1 MLRHAVFAQII
12 RKCHGRSHKPLYQP
26 SPMSLA
32 ELLSFGQKK
41 CEKKSFQFLNDEIPI
56 RLAHIMREFED
67 LPKELLTMKSVKL
80 VRSWYDLSFKEVQS
94 FAEKDPDDTK
104 VLAEFSVAIQNIL
117 NRHSYV
123 VETMAQGVIEMED
136 TYGMDDKISERIQ
149 YFLDRFYMNRISIRM
164 LLTQH
169 AALFGNITNHPRR
182 IGHID
187 PNCDV
192 IECVSN
198 AFKAAR
204 QICEHYH
211 MQAPELDVITAD
223 GTKLSNFVYV
233 PGHIEHILFE
243 VFKNA
248 MRAVVEY
255 HRDKFELPKL
265 QIIVAKGKQDL
276 TIKLSDQ
283 GGGVPYQDQDKL
295 FQYMYSTA
303 PRPQYTGQESPLAG
317 YMDIDRVTHDNGSRS
332 FRAGYGYGLPL
343 SRLYARYFQG
353 DLVVSSMEGYG
364 TDVYLYLKVN
374 SSEANECLP
383 IYNTTTSRMYEAEKV
398 VSDWSSSTNWN
409 QSIRTY
415 STTARKQPIGAEN
428 RIQEVQ

>member
-1 MLRHAVFAQII
+1 MMMKFRKFRCLLHARHLHSKYVPV
-12 RKCHGRSHKPLYQP
+12 PLSMQQY
-26 SPMSLA
+26 L
-32 ELLSFGQKK
+32 EFGQKK
-41 CEKKSFQFLNDEIPI
+41 CERKSFQFLNDEIPI

-80 VRSWYDLSFKEVQS
+80 VRSWYDLSFKEVQA
-94 FAEKDPDDTK
+94 FQDKDPDDKK
-104 VLAEFSVAIQNIL
+104 VLTDFSKTIQDIL

-169 AALFGNITNHPRR
+169 AALFGNISNHPRR

-204 QICEHYH
+204 HICEHYH
-211 MQAPELDVITAD
+211 MQAPDLDIVTAEGSKIVD
-223 GTKLSNFVYV
+223 FVYV
-233 PGHIEHILFE
+233 PSHIEHILFE

-248 MRAVVEY
+248 MRAVVEF
-255 HRDKFELPKL
+255 HRDKMELPKL
-265 QIIVAKGKQDL
+265 KIIVAKGQQDL
-276 TIKLSDQ
+276 TIKLCDQ
-283 GGGVPYQDQDKL
+283 GGGVPYKVQDKL

-303 PRPQYTGQESPLAG
+303 PRPQYTGHDSPL
-317 YMDIDRVTHDNGSRS
+317 
-332 FRAGYGYGLPL
+332 AGYGYGLPL

-398 VSDWSSSTNWN
+398 VSDWSSSTTWN

-415 STTARKQPIGAEN
+415 CTAVKSKQPMITDKS
-428 RIQEVQ
+428 IISVQ

>member
-1 MLRHAVFAQII
+1 MMIKLRKFRCLLHHARHLHSKYVPV
-12 RKCHGRSHKPLYQP
+12 PLSMQQY
-26 SPMSLA
+26 L
-32 ELLSFGQKK
+32 EFGQKK

-223 GTKLSNFVYV
+223 GSKLSNFVYV

-255 HRDKFELPKL
+255 HRDKLELPKL

-303 PRPQYTGQESPLAG
+303 PRPQYTGQESPL
-317 YMDIDRVTHDNGSRS
+317 
-332 FRAGYGYGLPL
+332 AGYGYGLPL

>member
-1 MLRHAVFAQII
+1 MFILHKNSVVMLRAGVF
-12 RKCHGRSHKPLYQP
+12 RKIFEGVRWMSHVGSSKPMYRP
-26 SPMSLA
+26 SPMSLS
-32 ELLSFGQKK
+32 ELLHFGQKK
-41 CEKKSFQFLNDEIPI
+41 CERKSFQFLNDEIPI

-80 VRSWYDLSFKEVQS
+80 VRSWYDLSFKEVQA
-94 FAEKDPDDTK
+94 FQDKDPDDKK
-104 VLAEFSVAIQNIL
+104 VLTDFSKTIQDIL

-169 AALFGNITNHPRR
+169 AALFGNISNHPRR

-204 QICEHYH
+204 HICEHYH
-211 MQAPELDVITAD
+211 MQAPDLDIVTAEGSKIVD
-223 GTKLSNFVYV
+223 FVYV
-233 PGHIEHILFE
+233 PSHIEHILFE

-248 MRAVVEY
+248 MRAVVEF
-255 HRDKFELPKL
+255 HRDKMELPKL
-265 QIIVAKGKQDL
+265 KIIVAKGQQDL
-276 TIKLSDQ
+276 TIKLCDQ
-283 GGGVPYQDQDKL
+283 GGGVPYKVQDKL

-303 PRPQYTGQESPLAG
+303 PRPQYTGHDSPL
-317 YMDIDRVTHDNGSRS
+317 
-332 FRAGYGYGLPL
+332 AGYGYGLPL

-398 VSDWSSSTNWN
+398 VSDWSSSTTWN

-415 STTARKQPIGAEN
+415 CTAVKSKQPMITDKN
-428 RIQEVQ
+428 NISIQ

>member
-1 MLRHAVFAQII
+1 MKFRKFRCLLHARHLHSKYVPV
-12 RKCHGRSHKPLYQP
+12 PLSMQQY
-26 SPMSLA
+26 L
-32 ELLSFGQKK
+32 EFGQKK
-41 CEKKSFQFLNDEIPI
+41 CERKSFQFLNDEIPI

-80 VRSWYDLSFKEVQS
+80 VRSWYDLSFKEVQA
-94 FAEKDPDDTK
+94 FQDKDPDDKK
-104 VLAEFSVAIQNIL
+104 VLTDFSKTIQDIL

-169 AALFGNITNHPRR
+169 AALFGNISNHPRR

-204 QICEHYH
+204 HICEHYH
-211 MQAPELDVITAD
+211 MQAPDLDIVTAEGSKIVD
-223 GTKLSNFVYV
+223 FVYV
-233 PGHIEHILFE
+233 PSHIEHILFE

-248 MRAVVEY
+248 MRAVVEF
-255 HRDKFELPKL
+255 HRDKMELPKL
-265 QIIVAKGKQDL
+265 KIIVAKGQQDL
-276 TIKLSDQ
+276 TIKLCDQ
-283 GGGVPYQDQDKL
+283 GGGVPYKVQDKL

-303 PRPQYTGQESPLAG
+303 PRPQYTGHDSPL
-317 YMDIDRVTHDNGSRS
+317 
-332 FRAGYGYGLPL
+332 AGYGYGLPL

-398 VSDWSSSTNWN
+398 VSDWSSSTTWN

-415 STTARKQPIGAEN
+415 CTAVKSKQPMITDKSIIS
-428 RIQEVQ
+428 IQ

>member
-1 MLRHAVFAQII
+1 MMKFRKFRCLLHARHLHSKYVPV
-12 RKCHGRSHKPLYQP
+12 PLSMQQY
-26 SPMSLA
+26 L
-32 ELLSFGQKK
+32 EFGQKK
-41 CEKKSFQFLNDEIPI
+41 CERKSFQFLNDEIPI

-80 VRSWYDLSFKEVQS
+80 VRSWYDLSFKEVQA
-94 FAEKDPDDTK
+94 FQDKDPDDKT
-104 VLAEFSVAIQNIL
+104 VLTDFSKTIQDIL

-169 AALFGNITNHPRR
+169 AALFGNISNHPRR

-204 QICEHYH
+204 HICEHYH
-211 MQAPELDVITAD
+211 MQAPDLDIVTAEGSKIVD
-223 GTKLSNFVYV
+223 FVYV
-233 PGHIEHILFE
+233 PSHIEHILFE

-248 MRAVVEY
+248 MRAVVEF
-255 HRDKFELPKL
+255 HRDKMELPKL
-265 QIIVAKGKQDL
+265 KIIVAKGQQDL
-276 TIKLSDQ
+276 TIKLCDQ
-283 GGGVPYQDQDKL
+283 GGGVPYKVQDKL

-303 PRPQYTGQESPLAG
+303 PRPQYTGHDSPL
-317 YMDIDRVTHDNGSRS
+317 
-332 FRAGYGYGLPL
+332 AGYGYGLPL

-398 VSDWSSSTNWN
+398 VSDWSSSTTWN

-415 STTARKQPIGAEN
+415 CTAVKSKQPMITDKSIIS
-428 RIQEVQ
+428 IQ

>member
-1 MLRHAVFAQII
+1 MKFRKFRCLLHARHLHSKYVPV
-12 RKCHGRSHKPLYQP
+12 PLSMQQY
-26 SPMSLA
+26 L
-32 ELLSFGQKK
+32 EFGQKK
-41 CEKKSFQFLNDEIPI
+41 CERKSFQFLNDEIPI

-80 VRSWYDLSFKEVQS
+80 VRSWYDLSFKEVQA
-94 FAEKDPDDTK
+94 FQDKDPDDKK
-104 VLAEFSVAIQNIL
+104 VLTDFSKTIQDIL

-169 AALFGNITNHPRR
+169 AALFGNISNHPRR

-204 QICEHYH
+204 HICEHYH
-211 MQAPELDVITAD
+211 MQAPDLDIVTAEGSKIVD
-223 GTKLSNFVYV
+223 FVYV
-233 PGHIEHILFE
+233 PSHIEHILFE

-248 MRAVVEY
+248 MRAVVEF
-255 HRDKFELPKL
+255 HRDKMELPKL
-265 QIIVAKGKQDL
+265 KIIVAKGQQDL
-276 TIKLSDQ
+276 TIKLCDQ
-283 GGGVPYQDQDKL
+283 GGGVPYKVQDKL

-303 PRPQYTGQESPLAG
+303 PRPQYTGHDSPL
-317 YMDIDRVTHDNGSRS
+317 
-332 FRAGYGYGLPL
+332 AGYGYGLPL

-398 VSDWSSSTNWN
+398 VSDWSSSTTWN

-415 STTARKQPIGAEN
+415 CTAVKSKQPMITDKN
-428 RIQEVQ
+428 NISIQ

>member
-1 MLRHAVFAQII
+1 MMMKFRKFRCLLHARHLHSKYVPV
-12 RKCHGRSHKPLYQP
+12 PLSMQQY
-26 SPMSLA
+26 L
-32 ELLSFGQKK
+32 EFGQKK
-41 CEKKSFQFLNDEIPI
+41 CERKSFQFLNDEIPI

-80 VRSWYDLSFKEVQS
+80 VRSWYDLSFKEVQA
-94 FAEKDPDDTK
+94 FQDKDPDDKK
-104 VLAEFSVAIQNIL
+104 VLTDFSKTIQDIL

-169 AALFGNITNHPRR
+169 AALFGNISNHPRR

-204 QICEHYH
+204 HICEHYH
-211 MQAPELDVITAD
+211 MQAPDLDIVTAEGSKIVD
-223 GTKLSNFVYV
+223 FVYV
-233 PGHIEHILFE
+233 PSHIEHILFE

-248 MRAVVEY
+248 MRAVVEF
-255 HRDKFELPKL
+255 HRDKMELPKL
-265 QIIVAKGKQDL
+265 KIIVAKGQQDL
-276 TIKLSDQ
+276 TIKLCDQ
-283 GGGVPYQDQDKL
+283 GGGVPYKVQDKL

-303 PRPQYTGQESPLAG
+303 PRPQYTGHDSPL
-317 YMDIDRVTHDNGSRS
+317 
-332 FRAGYGYGLPL
+332 AGYGYGLPL

-398 VSDWSSSTNWN
+398 VSDWSSSTTWN

-415 STTARKQPIGAEN
+415 CTAVKSKQPMITDKN
-428 RIQEVQ
+428 NISIQ

>member
-1 MLRHAVFAQII
+1 MMMKFRKFRCLLHARHLHSKYVPV
-12 RKCHGRSHKPLYQP
+12 PLSMQQY
-26 SPMSLA
+26 L
-32 ELLSFGQKK
+32 EFGQKK
-41 CEKKSFQFLNDEIPI
+41 CERKSFQFLNDEIPI

-80 VRSWYDLSFKEVQS
+80 VRSWYDLSFKEVQA
-94 FAEKDPDDTK
+94 FQDKDPDDKK
-104 VLAEFSVAIQNIL
+104 VLTDFSKTIQDIL

-169 AALFGNITNHPRR
+169 AALFGNISNHPRR

-192 IECVSN
+192 KECVSN

-204 QICEHYH
+204 HICEHYH
-211 MQAPELDVITAD
+211 MQAPDLDIVTAEGSKIVD
-223 GTKLSNFVYV
+223 FVYV
-233 PGHIEHILFE
+233 PSHIEHILFE

-248 MRAVVEY
+248 MRAVVEF
-255 HRDKFELPKL
+255 HRDKMELPKL
-265 QIIVAKGKQDL
+265 KIIVAKGQQDL
-276 TIKLSDQ
+276 TIKLCDQ
-283 GGGVPYQDQDKL
+283 GGGVPYKVQDKL

-303 PRPQYTGQESPLAG
+303 PRPQYTGHDSPL
-317 YMDIDRVTHDNGSRS
+317 
-332 FRAGYGYGLPL
+332 AGYGYGLPL

-398 VSDWSSSTNWN
+398 VSDWSSSTTWN

-415 STTARKQPIGAEN
+415 CTAVKSKQPMITDKSIIS
-428 RIQEVQ
+428 IQ

>member
-1 MLRHAVFAQII
+1 MMKFRKFRCLLHARHLHSKYVPV
-12 RKCHGRSHKPLYQP
+12 PLSMQQY
-26 SPMSLA
+26 L
-32 ELLSFGQKK
+32 EFGQKK
-41 CEKKSFQFLNDEIPI
+41 CERKSFQFLNDEIPI

-80 VRSWYDLSFKEVQS
+80 VRSWYDLSFKEVQA
-94 FAEKDPDDTK
+94 FQDKDPDDKK
-104 VLAEFSVAIQNIL
+104 VLTDFSKTIQDIL

-169 AALFGNITNHPRR
+169 AALFGNISNHPRR

-204 QICEHYH
+204 HICEHYH
-211 MQAPELDVITAD
+211 MQAPELDIVTAEGSKIVD
-223 GTKLSNFVYV
+223 FVYV
-233 PGHIEHILFE
+233 PSHIEHILFE

-248 MRAVVEY
+248 MRAVVEF
-255 HRDKFELPKL
+255 HRDKMELPKL
-265 QIIVAKGKQDL
+265 KIIVAKGQQDL
-276 TIKLSDQ
+276 TIKLCDQ
-283 GGGVPYQDQDKL
+283 GGGVPYKVQDKL

-303 PRPQYTGQESPLAG
+303 PRPQYTGHDSPL
-317 YMDIDRVTHDNGSRS
+317 
-332 FRAGYGYGLPL
+332 AGYGYGLPL

-398 VSDWSSSTNWN
+398 VSDWSSSTTWN

-415 STTARKQPIGAEN
+415 CTAVKSKQPMITDKSIIS
-428 RIQEVQ
+428 IQ

>member
-1 MLRHAVFAQII
+1 MMIKLRKFRCLLHHARHLHSKYVPV
-12 RKCHGRSHKPLYQP
+12 PLSMQQY
-26 SPMSLA
+26 L
-32 ELLSFGQKK
+32 EFGQKK

-317 YMDIDRVTHDNGSRS
+317 Y
-332 FRAGYGYGLPL
+332 GYGLPL

>member
-1 MLRHAVFAQII
+1 MMKFRKFRCLLHARHLHSKYVPV
-12 RKCHGRSHKPLYQP
+12 PLSMQQY
-26 SPMSLA
+26 L
-32 ELLSFGQKK
+32 EFGQKK
-41 CEKKSFQFLNDEIPI
+41 CERKSFQFLNDEIPI

-80 VRSWYDLSFKEVQS
+80 VRSWYDLSFKEVQA
-94 FAEKDPDDTK
+94 FQDKDPDDKK
-104 VLAEFSVAIQNIL
+104 VLTDFSKTIQDIL

-169 AALFGNITNHPRR
+169 AALFGNISNHPRR

-204 QICEHYH
+204 HICEHYH
-211 MQAPELDVITAD
+211 MQAPDLDIVTAEGSKIVD
-223 GTKLSNFVYV
+223 FVYV
-233 PGHIEHILFE
+233 PSHIEHILFE

-248 MRAVVEY
+248 MRAVVEF
-255 HRDKFELPKL
+255 HRDKMELPKL
-265 QIIVAKGKQDL
+265 KIIVAKGQQDL
-276 TIKLSDQ
+276 TIKLCDQ
-283 GGGVPYQDQDKL
+283 GGGVPYKVQDKL

-303 PRPQYTGQESPLAG
+303 PRPQYTGHDSPL
-317 YMDIDRVTHDNGSRS
+317 
-332 FRAGYGYGLPL
+332 AGYGYGLPL

-398 VSDWSSSTNWN
+398 VSDWSSSTTWN

-415 STTARKQPIGAEN
+415 CTAVKSKQPMITDKSIIS
-428 RIQEVQ
+428 IQ

>member
-1 MLRHAVFAQII
+1 MMKFRKFRCLLHARHLHSKYVPV
-12 RKCHGRSHKPLYQP
+12 PLSMQQY
-26 SPMSLA
+26 L
-32 ELLSFGQKK
+32 EFGQKK
-41 CEKKSFQFLNDEIPI
+41 CERKSFQFLNDEIPI

-80 VRSWYDLSFKEVQS
+80 VRSWYDLSFKEVQA
-94 FAEKDPDDTK
+94 FQDKDPDDKK
-104 VLAEFSVAIQNIL
+104 VLADFSKTIQDIL

-169 AALFGNITNHPRR
+169 AALFGNISNHPRR

-204 QICEHYH
+204 HICEHYH
-211 MQAPELDVITAD
+211 MQAPDLDIVTAEGSKIVD
-223 GTKLSNFVYV
+223 FVYV
-233 PGHIEHILFE
+233 PSHIEHILFE

-248 MRAVVEY
+248 MRAVVEF
-255 HRDKFELPKL
+255 HRDKMELPKL
-265 QIIVAKGKQDL
+265 KIIVAKGQQDL
-276 TIKLSDQ
+276 TIKLCDQ
-283 GGGVPYQDQDKL
+283 GGGVPYKVQDKL

-303 PRPQYTGQESPLAG
+303 PRPQYTGHDSPL
-317 YMDIDRVTHDNGSRS
+317 
-332 FRAGYGYGLPL
+332 AGYGYGLPL

-398 VSDWSSSTNWN
+398 VSDWSSSTTWN

-415 STTARKQPIGAEN
+415 CTAVKSKQPMITDKN
-428 RIQEVQ
+428 NISIQ

>member
-1 MLRHAVFAQII
+1 MMKLRKWNVRNLFVRQLHS
-12 RKCHGRSHKPLYQP
+12 KYKPVP
-26 SPMSLA
+26 
-32 ELLSFGQKK
+32 LSMQQYLEFGQKK
-41 CEKKSFQFLNDEIPI
+41 CEKKSFQFLNDEISI

-80 VRSWYDLSFKEVQS
+80 VRSWYDLSFKDVQS
-94 FAEKDPDDTK
+94 FTSRDPDDGK
-104 VLAEFSVAIQNIL
+104 VLEEFSAAIQNIL
-117 NRHSYV
+117 SRHSYV
-123 VETMAQGVIEMED
+123 VETMAQGVIEMEN
-136 TYGMDDKISERIQ
+136 TYGINDKLNERIQ

-169 AALFGNITNHPRR
+169 AALFGNMANHPRR

-192 IECVSN
+192 IECVTN

-211 MQAPELDVITAD
+211 MQAPDLEIITAD
-223 GTKLSNFVYV
+223 GSHIINFVYV
-233 PGHIEHILFE
+233 PGHIEHVLFE
-243 VFKNA
+243 IFKNA

-255 HRDKFELPKL
+255 HTEKIDLPKL
-265 QIIVAKGKQDL
+265 QIIVSKGKSDL

-283 GGGVPYQDQDKL
+283 GGGVPYQDKEKL

-303 PRPQYTGQESPLAG
+303 DRPQYTGQESPLAM
-317 YMDIDRVTHDNGSRS
+317 YVDIDRFAHNNGPTGLM
-332 FRAGYGYGLPL
+332 AGYGYGLPL

-353 DLVVSSMEGYG
+353 DLVVNSMEGYG

-374 SSEANECLP
+374 SSEASECLP

-398 VSDWSSSTNWN
+398 VSDWSSNTNWS
-409 QSIRTY
+409 QSMRTY
-415 STTARKQPIGAEN
+415 STLIRKPPSISEDRTVTVKN
-428 RIQEVQ
+428 S

>member
-1 MLRHAVFAQII
+1 MMMKFRKFRCLLHARHLHSKYVPV
-12 RKCHGRSHKPLYQP
+12 PLSMQQY
-26 SPMSLA
+26 L
-32 ELLSFGQKK
+32 EFGQKK
-41 CEKKSFQFLNDEIPI
+41 CERKSFQFLNDEIPI

-80 VRSWYDLSFKEVQS
+80 VRSWYDLSFKEVQA
-94 FAEKDPDDTK
+94 FQDKDPDDKK
-104 VLAEFSVAIQNIL
+104 VLADFSKTIQDIL

-169 AALFGNITNHPRR
+169 AALFGNISNHPRR

-204 QICEHYH
+204 HICEHYH
-211 MQAPELDVITAD
+211 MQAPDLDIVTAEGSKIVD
-223 GTKLSNFVYV
+223 FVYV
-233 PGHIEHILFE
+233 PSHIEHILFE

-248 MRAVVEY
+248 MRAVVEF
-255 HRDKFELPKL
+255 HRDKMELPKL
-265 QIIVAKGKQDL
+265 KIIVAKGQQDL
-276 TIKLSDQ
+276 TIKLCDQ
-283 GGGVPYQDQDKL
+283 GGGVPYKVQDKL

-303 PRPQYTGQESPLAG
+303 PRPQYTGHDSPL
-317 YMDIDRVTHDNGSRS
+317 
-332 FRAGYGYGLPL
+332 AGYGYGLPL

-398 VSDWSSSTNWN
+398 VSDWSSSTTWN

-415 STTARKQPIGAEN
+415 CTAVKSKQPMITDKSIIS
-428 RIQEVQ
+428 IQ

>member
-1 MLRHAVFAQII
+1 MKFRKFRCLLHARHLHSKYVPV
-12 RKCHGRSHKPLYQP
+12 PLSMQQY
-26 SPMSLA
+26 L
-32 ELLSFGQKK
+32 EFGQKK
-41 CEKKSFQFLNDEIPI
+41 CERKSFQFLNDEIPI

-80 VRSWYDLSFKEVQS
+80 VRSWYDLSFKEVQA
-94 FAEKDPDDTK
+94 FQDKDPDDKK
-104 VLAEFSVAIQNIL
+104 VLADFSKTIQDIL

-169 AALFGNITNHPRR
+169 AALFGNISNHPRR

-204 QICEHYH
+204 HICEHYH
-211 MQAPELDVITAD
+211 MQAPDLDIVTAEGSKIVD
-223 GTKLSNFVYV
+223 FVYV
-233 PGHIEHILFE
+233 PSHIEHILFE

-248 MRAVVEY
+248 MRAVVEF
-255 HRDKFELPKL
+255 HRDKMELPKL
-265 QIIVAKGKQDL
+265 KIIVAKGQQDL
-276 TIKLSDQ
+276 TIKLCDQ
-283 GGGVPYQDQDKL
+283 GGGVPYKVQDKL

-303 PRPQYTGQESPLAG
+303 PRPQYTGHDSPL
-317 YMDIDRVTHDNGSRS
+317 
-332 FRAGYGYGLPL
+332 AGYGYGLPL

-398 VSDWSSSTNWN
+398 VSDWSSSTTWN

-415 STTARKQPIGAEN
+415 CTAVKSKQPMITDKN
-428 RIQEVQ
+428 NISIQ

>member
-1 MLRHAVFAQII
+1 MMMKFRKFRCLLHARHLHSKYVPV
-12 RKCHGRSHKPLYQP
+12 PLSMQQY
-26 SPMSLA
+26 L
-32 ELLSFGQKK
+32 EFGQKK
-41 CEKKSFQFLNDEIPI
+41 CERKSFQFLNDEIPI

-80 VRSWYDLSFKEVQS
+80 VRSWYDLSFKEVQA
-94 FAEKDPDDTK
+94 FQDKDPDDKK
-104 VLAEFSVAIQNIL
+104 VLTDFSKTIQDIL

-169 AALFGNITNHPRR
+169 AALFGNISNHPRR

-204 QICEHYH
+204 HICEHYH
-211 MQAPELDVITAD
+211 MQAPDLDIVTAEGSKIVD
-223 GTKLSNFVYV
+223 FVYV
-233 PGHIEHILFE
+233 PSHIEHILFE

-248 MRAVVEY
+248 MRAVVEF
-255 HRDKFELPKL
+255 HRDKMELPKL
-265 QIIVAKGKQDL
+265 KIIVAKGQQDL
-276 TIKLSDQ
+276 TIKLCDQ
-283 GGGVPYQDQDKL
+283 GGGVPYQVQDKL

-303 PRPQYTGQESPLAG
+303 PRPQYTGHDSPL
-317 YMDIDRVTHDNGSRS
+317 
-332 FRAGYGYGLPL
+332 AGYGYGLPL

-398 VSDWSSSTNWN
+398 VSDWSSSTTWN

-415 STTARKQPIGAEN
+415 CTAVKSKQPMITDKSIIS
-428 RIQEVQ
+428 IQ

>member
-1 MLRHAVFAQII
+1 MLKLRKFRCLLHARHLHSKYVPV
-12 RKCHGRSHKPLYQP
+12 PLSMQQY
-26 SPMSLA
+26 L
-32 ELLSFGQKK
+32 EFGQKK

-80 VRSWYDLSFKEVQS
+80 VRSWYDLSFKEVQA
-94 FAEKDPDDTK
+94 FQDKDPDDKT
-104 VLAEFSVAIQNIL
+104 VLADFSKTIQDIL

-136 TYGMDDKISERIQ
+136 TYGMDEKISERIQ

-169 AALFGNITNHPRR
+169 AALFGNITTNHPRR
-182 IGHID
+182 IGNID

-204 QICEHYH
+204 HICEHYH
-211 MQAPELDVITAD
+211 MQAPELDIVTAEGSKIVD
-223 GTKLSNFVYV
+223 FVYV
-233 PGHIEHILFE
+233 PSHIEHILFE

-248 MRAVVEY
+248 MRAVVEF
-255 HRDKFELPKL
+255 HRDKMELPKL
-265 QIIVAKGKQDL
+265 KIIVAKGQQDL
-276 TIKLSDQ
+276 TIKLCDQ
-283 GGGVPYQDQDKL
+283 GGGVPYQVQDKL

-303 PRPQYTGQESPLAG
+303 PRPQYTGHDSPL
-317 YMDIDRVTHDNGSRS
+317 
-332 FRAGYGYGLPL
+332 AGYGYGLPL

-398 VSDWSSSTNWN
+398 VSDWSSSTTWN

-415 STTARKQPIGAEN
+415 CTAVKTKQPMVTEKSVIS
-428 RIQEVQ
+428 IQ

>member
-1 MLRHAVFAQII
+1 MKFRKFRCLLHARHLHSKYVPV
-12 RKCHGRSHKPLYQP
+12 PLSMQQY
-26 SPMSLA
+26 L
-32 ELLSFGQKK
+32 EFGQKK
-41 CEKKSFQFLNDEIPI
+41 CERKSFQFLNDEIPI

-80 VRSWYDLSFKEVQS
+80 VRSWYDLSFKEVQA
-94 FAEKDPDDTK
+94 FQDKDPDDKK
-104 VLAEFSVAIQNIL
+104 VLADFSKTIQDIL

-169 AALFGNITNHPRR
+169 AALFGNISNHPRR

-204 QICEHYH
+204 HICEHYH
-211 MQAPELDVITAD
+211 MQAPDLDIVTAEGSKIVD
-223 GTKLSNFVYV
+223 FVYV
-233 PGHIEHILFE
+233 PSHIEHILFE

-248 MRAVVEY
+248 MRAVVEF
-255 HRDKFELPKL
+255 HRDKMELPKL
-265 QIIVAKGKQDL
+265 KIIVAKGQQDL
-276 TIKLSDQ
+276 TIKLCDQ
-283 GGGVPYQDQDKL
+283 GGGVPYKVQDKL

-303 PRPQYTGQESPLAG
+303 PRPQYTGHDSPL
-317 YMDIDRVTHDNGSRS
+317 
-332 FRAGYGYGLPL
+332 AGYGYGLPL

-398 VSDWSSSTNWN
+398 VSDWSSSTTWN

-415 STTARKQPIGAEN
+415 CTAVKSKQPMITDKSIIS
-428 RIQEVQ
+428 IQ

>member
-1 MLRHAVFAQII
+1 MMKLRKFRCLLHARHLHSKYVPV
-12 RKCHGRSHKPLYQP
+12 PLSMQQY
-26 SPMSLA
+26 L
-32 ELLSFGQKK
+32 EFGQKK

-80 VRSWYDLSFKEVQS
+80 VRSWYDLSFKEVQA
-94 FAEKDPDDTK
+94 FQDKDPDDK
-104 VLAEFSVAIQNIL
+104 AVLADFSKTIQDIL

-136 TYGMDDKISERIQ
+136 TYGMDEKISERIQ

-169 AALFGNITNHPRR
+169 AALFGNIATHPRR

-204 QICEHYH
+204 HICEHYH
-211 MQAPELDVITAD
+211 MQAPDLDIITAD
-223 GTKLSNFVYV
+223 GSNIIDFVYV
-233 PGHIEHILFE
+233 PSHIEHILFE

-248 MRAVVEY
+248 MRAVVEF
-255 HRDKFELPKL
+255 HRDKMELPKL
-265 QIIVAKGKQDL
+265 KIIVAKGQQDL
-276 TIKLSDQ
+276 TIKLCDQ
-283 GGGVPYQDQDKL
+283 GGGVPYQVQDKL

-303 PRPQYTGQESPLAG
+303 PRPQYTGHDSPL
-317 YMDIDRVTHDNGSRS
+317 
-332 FRAGYGYGLPL
+332 AGYGYGLPL

-398 VSDWSSSTNWN
+398 VSDWSSSTTWN

-415 STTARKQPIGAEN
+415 CTAVKPKQPMVTEKSI
-428 RIQEVQ
+428 ISVQ

>member
-1 MLRHAVFAQII
+1 MMKFRKFRCLLHARHLHSKYVPV
-12 RKCHGRSHKPLYQP
+12 PLSMQQY
-26 SPMSLA
+26 L
-32 ELLSFGQKK
+32 EFGQKK
-41 CEKKSFQFLNDEIPI
+41 CERKSFQFLNDEIPI

-80 VRSWYDLSFKEVQS
+80 VRSWYDLSFKEVQA
-94 FAEKDPDDTK
+94 FQDKDPDDKK
-104 VLAEFSVAIQNIL
+104 VLTDFSKTIQDIL

-169 AALFGNITNHPRR
+169 AALFGNISNHPRR

-204 QICEHYH
+204 HICEHYH
-211 MQAPELDVITAD
+211 MQAPDLDIVTAEGSKIVD
-223 GTKLSNFVYV
+223 FVYV
-233 PGHIEHILFE
+233 PSHIEHILFE

-248 MRAVVEY
+248 MRAVVEF
-255 HRDKFELPKL
+255 HRDKMELPKL
-265 QIIVAKGKQDL
+265 KIIVAKGQQDL
-276 TIKLSDQ
+276 TIKLCDQ
-283 GGGVPYQDQDKL
+283 GGGVPYKVQDKL

-303 PRPQYTGQESPLAG
+303 PRPQYTGHDSPL
-317 YMDIDRVTHDNGSRS
+317 
-332 FRAGYGYGLPL
+332 AGYGYGLPL

-398 VSDWSSSTNWN
+398 VSDWSSSTTWN

-415 STTARKQPIGAEN
+415 CTAVKSKQPMITDKN
-428 RIQEVQ
+428 NISIQ

>member
-1 MLRHAVFAQII
+1 MMMKFRKFRCLLHARHLHSKYVPV
-12 RKCHGRSHKPLYQP
+12 PLSMQQY
-26 SPMSLA
+26 L
-32 ELLSFGQKK
+32 EFGQKK
-41 CEKKSFQFLNDEIPI
+41 CERKSFQFLNDEIPI

-80 VRSWYDLSFKEVQS
+80 VRSWYDLSFKEVQA
-94 FAEKDPDDTK
+94 FQDKDPDDKK
-104 VLAEFSVAIQNIL
+104 VLTDFSKTIQDIL

-169 AALFGNITNHPRR
+169 AALFGNISNHPRR

-204 QICEHYH
+204 HICEHYH
-211 MQAPELDVITAD
+211 MQAPDLDIVTAEGSKIVD
-223 GTKLSNFVYV
+223 FVYV
-233 PGHIEHILFE
+233 PSHIEHILFE

-248 MRAVVEY
+248 MRAVVEF
-255 HRDKFELPKL
+255 HRDKMELPKL
-265 QIIVAKGKQDL
+265 KIIVAKGQQDL
-276 TIKLSDQ
+276 TIKLCDQ
-283 GGGVPYQDQDKL
+283 GGGVPYKVQDKL

-303 PRPQYTGQESPLAG
+303 PRPQYTGHDSPL
-317 YMDIDRVTHDNGSRS
+317 
-332 FRAGYGYGLPL
+332 AGYGYGLPL

-398 VSDWSSSTNWN
+398 VSDWSSSTTWN

-415 STTARKQPIGAEN
+415 CTAVKSKQPMITDKSIIS
-428 RIQEVQ
+428 IQ

>member
-1 MLRHAVFAQII
+1 MMKLRKWTFQCVFNA
-12 RKCHGRSHKPLYQP
+12 RRLHSKYVPVPLSMQQY
-26 SPMSLA
+26 L
-32 ELLSFGQKK
+32 EFGQKK

-80 VRSWYDLSFKEVQS
+80 VRSWYDISFQEVQA
-94 FAEKDPDDTK
+94 FRDRDPDDEK
-104 VLAEFSVAIQNIL
+104 VLQEFSTAIQNIL

-136 TYGMDDKISERIQ
+136 TYGLDGRINERIQ

-192 IECVSN
+192 IECVKN
-198 AFKAAR
+198 AFLSAR
-204 QICEHYH
+204 HICEHYH
-211 MQAPELDVITAD
+211 MQSPDLEIITAD
-223 GTKLSNFVYV
+223 GSNAVHFVYV

-243 VFKNA
+243 IFKNA
-248 MRAVVEY
+248 MRAVVEF
-255 HRDKFELPKL
+255 HPDKIDLPKL
-265 QIIVAKGKQDL
+265 KIIVSKGKSDM

-283 GGGVPYQDQDKL
+283 GGGVPHKDTDKL

-317 YMDIDRVTHDNGSRS
+317 Y
-332 FRAGYGYGLPL
+332 GYGLPL

-353 DLVVSSMEGYG
+353 DLVVNSMEGYG

-398 VSDWSSSTNWN
+398 VSDWSSNTNWS
-409 QSIRTY
+409 QSMRTY
-415 STTARKQPIGAEN
+415 CTFVRKPPDVSENSKKSVQSFCRLIPPTTLC
-428 RIQEVQ
+428 